1 MRSSSSL
8 RLLIAVLA
16 AVAAVACVP
25 AAASA
30 DVGVSIFQ
38 TTPGQPVTGR
48 SLTFMPMTFLLR
60 DNPGATATWDFGDGS
75 APVAGAPST
84 GLADHVFSTAG
95 TYTLGLVI
103 AAPGGAVLGTGTRV
117 VTVDAPPPTLVLHLG
132 TVSAGSVARLQSA
145 GIFTLDCIEEAGA
158 PCHVTAR
165 VDDVA
170 RGRLGLA
177 TDVVATGV
185 SPASGASTIDVTLT
199 PEAFAA
205 LGHSTQDVV
214 LQIEASATR
223 ASSGQTATRTTAATL
238 RGLDLVMD
246 CALFTPGM
254 WCPPAGTFPGVIF
267 LHGPGATPETPDE
280 TPDTPDETPE
290 ERVETP
296 ADTPE
301 AQPEAPGTPP
311 SITVI
316 PLPEAPGTPITPPG
330 AKPPAAR
337 RLVGTARADR
347 IVARAGVNVI
357 VAGRGD
363 DRIDARRGSGTID
376 CGAGK
381 DTVVLVKQKP
391 VKQTKAEKRAKKQ
404 PRRAPDAYRLK
415 GCEKV
420 TRG

>member
-1 MRSSSSL
+1 MRPSSSL

-16 AVAAVACVP
+16 VVAAVACVP

-30 DVGVSIFQ
+30 DAGVSIFQ

-75 APVAGAPST
+75 ATVAGAPST

-95 TYTLGLVI
+95 TYTVGLVI
-103 AAPGGAVLGTGTRV
+103 AAPGGAVLGTGTQV
-117 VTVDAPPPTLVLHLG
+117 ITIDVPPPTIVLHLG

-165 VDDVA
+165 VDDAA
-170 RGRLGLA
+170 RGRLGLSS
-177 TDVVATGV
+177 DVVATGV
-185 SPASGASTIDVTLT
+185 SPADGGSTIDVVLT

-214 LQIEASATR
+214 LQIAASATR
-223 ASSGQTATRTTAATL
+223 AGGGQTATRTTSATL

-254 WCPPAGTFPGVIF
+254 LCPPAGTFPGVIF
-267 LHGPGATPETPDE
+267 LNGPGETPETPVDTPEAPVATPETPPSIAVTPPPE
-280 TPDTPDETPE
+280 TPGS
-290 ERVETP
+290 
-296 ADTPE
+296 AI
-301 AQPEAPGTPP
+301 TPP
-311 SITVI
+311 SGTKS
-316 PLPEAPGTPITPPG
+316 PAP
-330 AKPPAAR
+330 R
-337 RLVGTARADR
+337 RLLGTARADR
-347 IVARAGVNVI
+347 IVARTGVNVI

-376 CGAGK
+376 CGSGK
-381 DTVVLVKQKP
+381 DTVVLAKQRP
-391 VKQTKAEKRAKKQ
+391 VKQTKAEKKAKKK
-404 PRRAPDAYRLK
+404 PKLAPDAYRLK

-420 TRG
+420 TRR

>member
-30 DVGVSIFQ
+30 DAGVTIFQ

-48 SLTFMPMTFLLR
+48 ALTFMPMTFLLR
-60 DNPGATATWDFGDGS
+60 DNPGATTTWDFGDGS

-95 TYTLGLVI
+95 TYTVGLVI
-103 AAPGGAVLGTGTRV
+103 AAPGGAVLGTGTQV
-117 VTVDAPPPTLVLHLG
+117 ITVDAPPPTIVLHLG

-165 VDDVA
+165 VDDAA
-170 RGRLGLA
+170 RGRLGLPS
-177 TDVVATGV
+177 DVVATGV
-185 SPASGASTIDVTLT
+185 SPADGASTIDVVLT

-223 ASSGQTATRTTAATL
+223 AGGGQTATRTTSATL

-267 LHGPGATPETPDE
+267 LHGPGETPETPTN
-280 TPDTPDETPE
+280 TPT
-290 ERVETP
+290 
-296 ADTPE
+296 DTPE
-301 AQPEAPGTPP
+301 TPTDTPETPP
-311 SITVI
+311 SIAVV
-316 PLPEAPGTPITPPG
+316 PLPETPKTPITPPPG
-330 AKPPAAR
+330 TTPPAPR

-376 CGAGK
+376 CGAGR
-381 DTVVLVKQKP
+381 DTVVLVKRKP
-391 VKQTKAEKRAKKQ
+391 VKQTKAEKKAKKK
-404 PRRAPDAYRLK
+404 PKLAPDAYRLK

-420 TRG
+420 TRR